1 MRLKELPHDE
11 LKRCLRTG
19 LQLATGPFTFRITS
33 PLPDIARSLARLYGE
48 FHLSEDPFAD
58 FHVRIDSLKGPRRFY
73 HPQAQFWVDDTPPFK
88 PLPKDQAF
96 AMLEWGMNWCIA
108 SHAHYYLMLH
118 AAVLERNGHALIM
131 PGDPGAG
138 KSTLTAAL
146 MLDGWRLLSDEIAL
160 IDRDDGLL
168 YGLARPV
175 SLKNASIDIIRAHS
189 TEAVLGDAARDTHKG
204 TVAHLRPSTLSLEN
218 IAVPAYPRWVV
229 FPRWKAGAAAHLTPH
244 SKAAAFLHLAS
255 HAFNYSLLGALG
267 FQRVAALMDASDC
280 WDFEYGR
287 LDDAISLFRELAP

>member
-1 MRLKELPHDE
+1 MRLSDLSPAD
-11 LKRCLRTG
+11 LSRRLRSG
-19 LQLATGPFTFRITS
+19 LQLATGPFIFRIS
-33 PLPDIARSLARLYGE
+33 SHLPDIAHGLAKLYGE
-48 FHLSEDPFAD
+48 FPLAAGAFSD
-58 FHVRIDSLKGPRRFY
+58 FHVRIDALGGMRRLY
-73 HPQAQFWVDDTPPFK
+73 HPQAQFWHDGYTPFK
-88 PLPKDQAF
+88 PLPRDQAF
-96 AMLEWGMNWCIA
+96 AMLEWGMNWCVA
-108 SHAHYYLMLH
+108 GHAHHYLMLH
-118 AAVLERNGHALIM
+118 GAVLERDGHALIM

-204 TVAHLRPSTLSLEN
+204 TVAHLRPTSQSLEN
-218 IAVPAYPRWVV
+218 MGTPAHPRWIV
-229 FPRWKAGAAAHLTPH
+229 FPRWKAGAAAQLTPH

-255 HAFNYSLLGALG
+255 HAFNYSLLGSLG
-267 FQRVAALMDASDC
+267 FQRAAALMDACDC
-280 WDFEYGR
+280 WDFEYGQ
-287 LDDAISLFRELAP
+287 LDDALRVFRELQA